1 MKAVDRPP
9 DNPKRITIES
19 SQEVFSVDISR
30 TVTDLETQNTTSQQP
45 KDATSTLTGQ
55 QIVWSAGIHISTKR
69 SSGRGNKPQDEILL
83 CRTLQH
89 FIIYYFCNRMSTIDI
104 KDTLFMQIIV
114 CSMLANIFIHF
125 IPTTEPFFYVTMV
138 T

>member
-1 MKAVDRPP
+1 MK
-9 DNPKRITIES
+9 N
-19 SQEVFSVDISR
+19 
-30 TVTDLETQNTTSQQP
+30 TSQVC
-45 KDATSTLTGQ
+45 T
-55 QIVWSAGIHISTKR
+55 V
-69 SSGRGNKPQDEILL
+69 EILL

-89 FIIYYFCNRMSTIDI
+89 FIIYCFCNRMSTIDI

-114 CSMLANIFIHF
+114 CSMLANIFIQF